1 MKTQPPGWVFS
12 FPRFKNA
19 CSESFI
25 CNFFVPP
32 CSLFSLPPRRTP
44 GAATQGKMMSP
55 KHFLNTQDWS
65 RSDLDALLT
74 QAALFKRN
82 KLGDQLK
89 GKSIALVFFN
99 PSMRTR
105 TSFELGAFQL
115 GAHAVVLQPGK
126 DAWPIEFNLGTVM
139 DGDTEEHIAE
149 VAKVLGRYC
158 DIIAVRAFP
167 KFIDWAYDRQDIV
180 LNSFAKYSPVPVIN
194 METITHPC
202 QELAHVMAL
211 QEHFGTQD
219 LRGKKYVLTW
229 TYHPKPLNTAVAN
242 SALTIAT
249 RMGMDV
255 TLLCPT
261 ADYILDDRYMGWAE
275 QNVAESGG
283 SLKISHDIDS
293 AYAGADVVY
302 AKSWGALPFFGNWEP
317 EKPIRDQFKH
327 FIVDERKMALTNNGV
342 FSHCLPLRRNVKA
355 TDGVM
360 DSPQCIAINEAENR
374 LHVQKAIMAAVAGR

>member
-1 MKTQPPGWVFS
+1 MKP
-12 FPRFKNA
+12 
-19 CSESFI
+19 
-25 CNFFVPP
+25 
-32 CSLFSLPPRRTP
+32 L
-44 GAATQGKMMSP
+44 

-65 RSDLDALLT
+65 RPDLDALLT
-74 QAALFKRN
+74 QAANFKRY
-82 KLGDQLK
+82 KIGGELK

-115 GAHAVVLQPGK
+115 GGHAIVLQPGK

-149 VAKVLGRYC
+149 VAQVLGRYV
-158 DIIAVRAFP
+158 DLIGVRAFP
-167 KFIDWAYDRQDIV
+167 KFVDWRYDREDIV
-180 LNSFAKYSPVPVIN
+180 LKSFAKYSPVPVIN

-202 QELAHVMAL
+202 QELAHILAL
-211 QEHFGTQD
+211 QEHFGTSD
-219 LRGKKYVLTW
+219 LRGRKYVLTW

-261 ADYILDDRYMGWAE
+261 PDYILDERYMGWAE

-283 SLKISHDIDS
+283 SLTVSHDIEG
-293 AYAGADVVY
+293 AYRGADVVY

-317 EKPIRDQFKH
+317 EKPIRDQYRH
-327 FIVDERKMALTNNGV
+327 FIVDERKMALTNDGV

-355 TDGVM
+355 TDAVM
-360 DSPQCIAINEAENR
+360 DSPRCIAINEAENR
-374 LHVQKAIMAAVAGR
+374 LHVQKAIMASLVA